1 MLLDSSFYGVTF
13 LKISVVH
20 VCAFFSFHSL
30 FPFKLPFFLFW
41 PLVLNVGGFPE
52 ISGDLSLTARI
63 GEQGN
68 KNLIEIPKNAAL

>member
-1 MLLDSSFYGVTF
+1 MDSSFYGVTF

-20 VCAFFSFHSL
+20 VCVFFSFHSL
-30 FPFKLPFFLFW
+30 FPFKLPFFLSW

-52 ISGDLSLTARI
+52 IPGDLSLTACI

-68 KNLIEIPKNAAL
+68 KKLIESPKNAAL